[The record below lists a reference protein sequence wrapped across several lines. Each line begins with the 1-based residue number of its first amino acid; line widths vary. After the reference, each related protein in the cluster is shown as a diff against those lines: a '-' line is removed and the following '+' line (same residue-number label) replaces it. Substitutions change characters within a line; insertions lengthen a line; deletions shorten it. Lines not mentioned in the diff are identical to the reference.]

1 VDYTN
6 ARVQQAELARIEDSP
21 RNILPLHQFGISS
34 TFQSIAE
41 ILRVVISMNILV
53 RKMFRKQDLFF
64 QKNKPSYTQLQK
76 CCPLDFSKKTKNFCE
91 ELETLKNFKK
101 LS

>member
-1 VDYTN
+1 VKVHFEVPN
-6 ARVQQAELARIEDSP
+6 RFSP
-21 RNILPLHQFGISS
+21 TSH
-34 TFQSIAE
+34 
-41 ILRVVISMNILV
+41 
-53 RKMFRKQDLFF
+53 
-64 QKNKPSYTQLQK
+64 YTQLQK